1 MSFWSTL
8 ENLLNTGY
16 DKYTIVKDKAMIA
29 YDKKMAN
36 YDRWYRS
43 FQSYSEDSLIKAIK
57 DTTNPYEMRKAAHD
71 VYEEKYGG
79 DN

>member
-8 ENLLNTGY
+8 ENLPNTGY

-43 FQSYSEDSLIKAIK
+43 FQSYSKDSLIKAIK

>member
-1 MSFWSTL
+1 
-8 ENLLNTGY
+8 
-16 DKYTIVKDKAMIA
+16 MIA

-43 FQSYSEDSLIKAIK
+43 FQSYSKDSLIKAIK

>member
-1 MSFWSTL
+1 MEL
-8 ENLLNTGY
+8 KQLM
-16 DKYTIVKDKAMIA
+16 K
-29 YDKKMAN
+29 
-36 YDRWYRS
+36 
-43 FQSYSEDSLIKAIK
+43 IKAIK